1 MFPPFTVKF
10 SDVDEW
16 VAEYREPHVVDHQ
29 LTELWAV

>member
-1 MFPPFTVKF
+1 VKF

-29 LTELWAV
+29 LTEL